1 VDKCLESHKWPKLT
15 QVEIKNLNWPV
26 TKKEVELIIIIKK
39 NLPIKKSPDPDGF
52 IGEFFHKFTVKSTL
66 ILIELHKV
74 EEEADFSLCVSAI
87 ALTSKSEKNDNKNA
101 DH

>member
-1 VDKCLESHKWPKLT
+1 VPGKSQMTKTDSSRNKKSELT
-15 QVEIKNLNWPV
+15 CN
-26 TKKEVELIIIIKK
+26 KERGWINNNNKK